1 MRTSGLMGGFD
12 PKTVFAIVI
21 RPGFWLLRAAMAIAL
36 VFPTIIPGPKG
47 FKKKKKKKK
56 KGVFV

>member
-21 RPGFWLLRAAMAIAL
+21 RRRFWLLRAAMAIAL
-36 VFPTIIPGPKG
+36 VFPTLNAK
-47 FKKKKKKKK
+47 
-56 KGVFV
+56 